1 MAPVGMVGAL
11 GWLSS
16 PELGIVSLVVF
27 FVLGVAL
34 LALCVQ
40 CHRNSADAYDVN
52 MGTMSKGAKTPKKTP
67 TAKTGG
73 ADPGV
78 ATDTTWRNYKNMPP
92 STLEREKNMRT

>member
-40 CHRNSADAYDVN
+40 CHR
-52 MGTMSKGAKTPKKTP
+52 
-67 TAKTGG
+67 
-73 ADPGV
+73 
-78 ATDTTWRNYKNMPP
+78 
-92 STLEREKNMRT
+92 